1 MDLQVILGSFGHWQ
15 GGLWLT
21 SLKNSP
27 AVCPKTWQQIQH
39 HSVTTKDQ
47 MTLSGPLFI
56 ILWIHWELVK
66 WICRLFLGH
75 LAIGREDCHSW
86 LRSLKNS
93 PAVCPM
99 SQPQIQHS
107 TTTTD
112 QVTISGPLF
121 IILWIHW
128 ELVKWICRLFL
139 GHLAIGRE
147 DCGSEV

>member
-1 MDLQVILGSFGHWQ
+1 MDLQAILGSFGHWQ
-15 GGLWLT
+15 GGL
-21 SLKNSP
+21 
-27 AVCPKTWQQIQH
+27 
-39 HSVTTKDQ
+39 
-47 MTLSGPLFI
+47 
-56 ILWIHWELVK
+56 
-66 WICRLFLGH
+66 
-75 LAIGREDCHSW
+75 W

-112 QVTISGPLF
+112 QMTISGPLF
-121 IILWIHW
+121 NILWIHW
-128 ELVKWICRLFL
+128 DLVKWICRLFL